1 MLLCAR
7 FSLLVWI
14 LLFAVTTN
22 AAQTVLV
29 SVHPLALLI
38 KSAWPTLNVTS
49 LVASNQSPHDFSLKP
64 SDMRRVVKADMV
76 IWIGSDIEPFLV
88 NLMRNKDRQIQLSH
102 LVEEEKAK
110 AGEYKHSE
118 DKHGHHEP
126 HLWLQPDTIP
136 SLLAVVQKRMGLPAP
151 TEFLI
156 QYTQWLKA
164 TKLHFTDIK
173 ERGFIS
179 YHDAFHP
186 WVEYFGLNQLDVVT
200 HNPEKPVG
208 TRHVVQ
214 IRKILESGVAH
225 CVFVEPQFQGRL
237 LDKLTQGLKVKRIKI
252 DPLASS
258 YQVESANFLSFYYE
272 LTAQFQRCLSL

>member
-1 MLLCAR
+1 MLFTRL
-7 FSLLVWI
+7 SLLVSI
-14 LLFAVTTN
+14 LLFSVTVN
-22 AAQTVLV
+22 ATQTVLV
-29 SVHPLALLI
+29 SVHPLALLV
-38 KSAWPTLNVTS
+38 KSAWPALNVTS

-64 SDMRRVVKADMV
+64 SDMRKVIKADMV

-102 LVEEEKAK
+102 LIEENAAE
-110 AGEYKHSE
+110 EDTHSE
-118 DKHGHHEP
+118 GEHNHHEP

-136 SLLAVVQKRMGLPAP
+136 NLLAVVQKRMNLPAP
-151 TEFLI
+151 TQFLT
-156 QYTQWLKA
+156 QYNKWLKA
-164 TKLHFTDIK
+164 TQLDFTQIK

-214 IRKILESGVAH
+214 VRQLLESGAAH
-225 CVFVEPQFQGRL
+225 CIFVEPQFQGRL
-237 LDKLTQGLKVKRIKI
+237 LDKLTQGLNVKRIKI
-252 DPLASS
+252 DPLASL
-258 YQVESANFLSFYYE
+258 YQIESANFILFYNHLS
-272 LTAQFQRCLSL
+272 TQFQRCLSVSD

>member
-1 MLLCAR
+1 M
-7 FSLLVWI
+7 
-14 LLFAVTTN
+14 LFARLFLLLSVWLFSVTVN
-22 AAQTVLV
+22 ATQTVLV
-29 SVHPLALLI
+29 SVHPLALLV

-102 LVEEEKAK
+102 LVEEEKS
-110 AGEYKHSE
+110 GEHSE
-118 DKHGHHEP
+118 GEHGHHEP

-136 SLLAVVQKRMGLPAP
+136 SLLAVVQKHMGLPAP
-151 TEFLI
+151 TEFLV

-164 TKLHFTDIK
+164 TELNFTDIQ

-214 IRKILESGVAH
+214 VRNILESGAAQ

>member
-1 MLLCAR
+1 MLFAR
-7 FSLLVWI
+7 LSLLLSVW
-14 LLFAVTTN
+14 LFSVTVN
-22 AAQTVLV
+22 ATQTVLV
-29 SVHPLALLI
+29 SVHPLALLV

-76 IWIGSDIEPFLV
+76 IWIGADIEPFLV

-102 LVEEEKAK
+102 LVEEEKAG
-110 AGEYKHSE
+110 AHSE

-156 QYTQWLKA
+156 QYAQWLKA
-164 TKLHFTDIK
+164 TELNFIDIQ

-214 IRKILESGVAH
+214 VRKILESGAAH

-252 DPLASS
+252 DPLASL
-258 YQVESANFLSFYYE
+258 YQVESANFVSFYNE